1 MPRGA
6 WHGFRF
12 HCDGWPRMPIET
24 VLALEDISAKEGV
37 VVRAGEAAR
46 YTGAGQTAGAA
57 RGLALA
63 DLVKG
68 QTGDV
73 PSSSRLCRGRS
84 SSTVKGLVSRGLR

>member
-37 VVRAGEAAR
+37 VVRAAR
-46 YTGAGQTAGAA
+46 P
-57 RGLALA
+57 RGTPVR
-63 DLVKG
+63 VKL
-68 QTGDV
+68 
-73 PSSSRLCRGRS
+73 P
-84 SSTVKGLVSRGLR
+84 GLPAVSRWPIS